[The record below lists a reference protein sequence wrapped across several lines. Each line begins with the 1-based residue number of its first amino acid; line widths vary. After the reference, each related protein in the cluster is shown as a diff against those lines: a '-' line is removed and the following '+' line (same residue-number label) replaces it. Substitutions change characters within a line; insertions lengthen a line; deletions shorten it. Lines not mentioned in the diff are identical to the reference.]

1 MKTIFSLLFSA
12 LFFWCSM
19 VVYSQQSYTVYIPGT
34 DHFVFYN
41 AGNNSYG
48 SGNNELKVGYN
59 SNIYRS
65 YIYWS
70 NIRSYV
76 PSGSQITQVKFY
88 ITWSGQG
95 SQTAQIEF
103 RDFSF
108 GSGTP
113 QTYNNIASG
122 TLWGTKA
129 ATVTEYSFSELTT
142 KIQSAVNGGSNN
154 VWVGIKNHNE
164 SNSNHYVFYQYNINL
179 EVTYLSTDIH
189 ITQVDESGDPFG
201 QVGRWL
207 NSSWE
212 YINVPFT
219 LDLQGG
225 TTLGLQSDTSFKTG
239 TYQKYWK
246 WTQNSVD
253 IFTNHHNFT
262 IQTGSNELISTFKSS
277 EQGIQLK
284 TKVENTIELN
294 GKIEFKDPWLI
305 DYPDP
310 QFGNTLRNR
319 GMAAPFKELTT
330 PYTFTYS
337 SDYKGLFL
345 NQDYNIP
352 GGSFYSLKMPDEQPI
367 PVHNQSRKFFP
378 YGWEGTG
385 TTFSH
390 TFGNQTGVVF
400 NSSSAVA
407 TAVLKGQLMSKE
419 QTGISSNSQ
428 RKMVRTDNGIYH
440 IVYESMGS
448 VWYTHSLT

>member
-59 SNIYRS
+59 SNTFRS

-129 ATVTEYSFSELTT
+129 ATVTEYSFSQLTT

-154 VWVGIKNHNE
+154 VWV
-164 SNSNHYVFYQYNINL
+164 V
-179 EVTYLSTDIH
+179 
-189 ITQVDESGDPFG
+189 
-201 QVGRWL
+201 
-207 NSSWE
+207 
-212 YINVPFT
+212 
-219 LDLQGG
+219 
-225 TTLGLQSDTSFKTG
+225 
-239 TYQKYWK
+239 
-246 WTQNSVD
+246 
-253 IFTNHHNFT
+253 
-262 IQTGSNELISTFKSS
+262 
-277 EQGIQLK
+277 
-284 TKVENTIELN
+284 
-294 GKIEFKDPWLI
+294 
-305 DYPDP
+305 
-310 QFGNTLRNR
+310 
-319 GMAAPFKELTT
+319 
-330 PYTFTYS
+330 
-337 SDYKGLFL
+337 
-345 NQDYNIP
+345 
-352 GGSFYSLKMPDEQPI
+352 
-367 PVHNQSRKFFP
+367 
-378 YGWEGTG
+378 
-385 TTFSH
+385 
-390 TFGNQTGVVF
+390 
-400 NSSSAVA
+400 
-407 TAVLKGQLMSKE
+407 
-419 QTGISSNSQ
+419 
-428 RKMVRTDNGIYH
+428 
-440 IVYESMGS
+440 
-448 VWYTHSLT
+448 